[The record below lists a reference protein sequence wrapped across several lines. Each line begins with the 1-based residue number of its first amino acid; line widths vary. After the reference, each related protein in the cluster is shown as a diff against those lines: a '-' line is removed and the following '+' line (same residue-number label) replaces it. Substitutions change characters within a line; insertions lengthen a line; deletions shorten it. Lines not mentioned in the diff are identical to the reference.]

1 MEIAPG
7 IHRIETPLGDR
18 FVCLY
23 LLVGSEH
30 ALLLDTGVDSTPTEY
45 LAPYLD
51 EIGLAADKIR
61 YVVNSHADFDH
72 TAGNQSAKE
81 LIPGALFMCHQL
93 DLQQTEDIELMN
105 RSASAPSGLSKSGT
119 PQAIPMAIS
128 ASTTRAAIT

>member
-51 EIGLAADKIR
+51 EIGLPFADLIFWCKKHYAARRRLLEKRIKAMID
-61 YVVNSHADFDH
+61 SH
-72 TAGNQSAKE
+72 
-81 LIPGALFMCHQL
+81 M
-93 DLQQTEDIELMN
+93 
-105 RSASAPSGLSKSGT
+105 
-119 PQAIPMAIS
+119 
-128 ASTTRAAIT
+128 

>member
-30 ALLLDTGVDSTPTEY
+30 ALLLDTGVDSTPAEY

-51 EIGLAADKIR
+51 QIGQPAWRQRDPPCPR
-61 YVVNSHADFDH
+61 GD
-72 TAGNQSAKE
+72 
-81 LIPGALFMCHQL
+81 P
-93 DLQQTEDIELMN
+93 ELMGFRN
-105 RSASAPSGLSKSGT
+105 
-119 PQAIPMAIS
+119 
-128 ASTTRAAIT
+128 

>member
-81 LIPGALFMCHQL
+81 LIAKRQSELKGLMQDSQAQVAALFELGMAITK
-93 DLQQTEDIELMN
+93 LQQEEQ
-105 RSASAPSGLSKSGT
+105 P
-119 PQAIPMAIS
+119 
-128 ASTTRAAIT
+128 